1 MRVLHTESSPNWG
14 GQEMRIV
21 EQLQWLNKHGH
32 PAWLA
37 AGTHSKILEQAKN
50 MGLPCAAIDF
60 RGSANPMVLRRL
72 VQVVRRNSIQVVDAH
87 SSRDSS
93 IAAWLRLFGCKVIR
107 SVHVTNPIKYGMVR
121 RLLWKYGN
129 DRIIVTA
136 ELLKK
141 RLSKLRIESSRIDV
155 VGEGI
160 DLKKFNRNICGLT
173 VRREMNL
180 PEDCK
185 VVANIGM
192 IRPDKGQRHFVG
204 AAAIV
209 VRKLSDVF
217 FLLVG
222 KGTRPEYEQEI
233 RDDIKRHDLEGRV
246 LMTGYREDVPE
257 IMATADC
264 IALASVAAEA
274 QSRIVPQAFA
284 MKTPVVATDVGA
296 VRELVKDGENG
307 WLVPIKDEAAMAEA
321 IIDVLE
327 KGAQGR
333 VERGYALAKQSLG
346 FESMMEKTIASYAR
360 AVNGKGKR

>member
-37 AGTHSKILEQAKN
+37 AGTHSKIFEQAKN

-93 IAAWLRLFGCKVIR
+93 IAAWLQLFGCKVIR